1 MSSLKSIVA
10 SLTPER
16 PVLIAGPTASGKSYL
31 ATEIASRFEGVVI
44 NADALQVYSDWRI
57 LTARPGKE
65 DEARVPHELYG
76 HVPGTQSYSVG
87 DWLRDVVPMLNGA
100 PPVIVG
106 GTGLNFTALT
116 EGLADIPETPN
127 KIRLKANEKLESEG
141 LSALVSEIDERTR
154 GRIDIANPRRVQRAW
169 EVLQST
175 GRGLASWQDDT
186 GPAPLPLEDAQA
198 LVLSAPK
205 SWLSPR
211 IEQRLDLM
219 LEEGVLEEARQ
230 NSDGWHEG
238 LPSAKAIGATELI
251 AMLNGDFDLPSAK
264 EAIITQTR
272 QYAKRQRS
280 WFRARMKEWRWIEAS
295 DL

>member
-1 MSSLKSIVA
+1 MSSFKSIVA

-169 EVLQST
+169 EVLQ
-175 GRGLASWQDDT
+175 
-186 GPAPLPLEDAQA
+186 
-198 LVLSAPK
+198 
-205 SWLSPR
+205 
-211 IEQRLDLM
+211 
-219 LEEGVLEEARQ
+219 
-230 NSDGWHEG
+230 
-238 LPSAKAIGATELI
+238 
-251 AMLNGDFDLPSAK
+251 
-264 EAIITQTR
+264 
-272 QYAKRQRS
+272 
-280 WFRARMKEWRWIEAS
+280 
-295 DL
+295 